1 MTIASIAEVL
11 GGQHTLK
18 ARVVSSTK
26 LRDLTRQGLPAE
38 IVASLAQ
45 DLGLPRSR
53 LAEVLGIPERTLS
66 RRIASESRL
75 TAEESDRAVRFARV
89 LATAKET
96 LGSLEKAGR
105 WLQMPNRALENEAPF
120 ELLDTDAGVQSVE
133 TVLGRI
139 AYGVYS

>member
-75 TAEESDRAVRFARV
+75 TSEESDRAVRFARV

>member
-1 MTIASIAEVL
+1 MTVASIAEAL

-26 LRDLTRQGLPAE
+26 LRDMTRQGLPAE

-45 DLGLPRSR
+45 DLRLPRSR
-53 LAEVLGIPERTLS
+53 VAEVLGIPERTLS
-66 RRIASESRL
+66 RRIASGSRL

-96 LGSLEKAGR
+96 LGSMEKAGR
-105 WLQMPNRALENEAPF
+105 WLQMPNRALEDEAPF
-120 ELLDTDAGVQSVE
+120 DLLDTDAGVQSVE
-133 TVLGRI
+133 TILGRI

>member
-11 GGQHTLK
+11 GGRHTLR

-45 DLGLPRSR
+45 DLGLARSHV
-53 LAEVLGIPERTLS
+53 AGVLGIPERTLS
-66 RRIASESRL
+66 RRIASGSRL
-75 TAEESDRAVRFARV
+75 TAEESDRVVRFARV

-96 LGSLEKAGR
+96 LGTMDKAAR
-105 WLQMPNRALENEAPF
+105 WLQAPNRALENEAPF
-120 ELLDTDAGVQSVE
+120 DLLDTDTGVQSVE
-133 TVLGRI
+133 SVLGRI

>member
-1 MTIASIAEVL
+1 MTVASIAEAL

-18 ARVVSSTK
+18 ARVVSATK
-26 LRDLTRQGLPAE
+26 LRDMTRQGLPAE

-45 DLGLPRSR
+45 DLRLPRSR
-53 LAEVLGIPERTLS
+53 VAEVLGIPERTLS
-66 RRIASESRL
+66 RRIASGSRL

-96 LGSLEKAGR
+96 LGSMEKAGR
-105 WLQMPNRALENEAPF
+105 WLQMPNRALEDEAPF
-120 ELLDTDAGVQSVE
+120 DLLDTDAGVQSVE
-133 TVLGRI
+133 TILGRI